1 MAIDFSLTPEL
12 EAIRARVRT
21 FVDDVIRPGEAVING
36 EGDAE
41 PLDGKDR
48 LKALIGMR
56 KQAHAE
62 GLWLP
67 HMPEEWG
74 GMGLGH
80 VELAMVQAEAARS
93 YYGPWVLNCQA
104 PDEGNMHTLLHWA
117 TDAQK
122 EKYLRPLCE
131 GTTWSCFAMTEP
143 EVAGSDPTLIR
154 TSAYTDGDEWV
165 INGHK
170 WFISN
175 AHRAKFAILVCRTE
189 ENPEIPQAAN
199 TAFLVDIPSDGWIE
213 VRQIETMH
221 GSTGHSEILIEDLRL
236 HDDQMLGGRGQGHL
250 LGQYRLG
257 PARLAHCMRWIAQA
271 ETALDMM
278 VERSLNRFSHGS
290 LLAEKQGIQWMIAD
304 STMELYQSKLMVL
317 HAAYKIDN
325 GDDFK
330 SEVSMAKHFVAN
342 SLNRII
348 DRSIQVHGALGY
360 STDTPLAH
368 MFQQA
373 RWARFADG
381 ADEVHQMRIAQRS
394 IAAWTDTGSTSRAT
408 GDLPI

>member
-1 MAIDFSLTPEL
+1 MAIDFTLSPEH
-12 EAIRARVRT
+12 EEIRGRVRG
-21 FVDDVIRPGEAVING
+21 FINEVVKPAAAEIEG
-36 EGDAE
+36 HGDAP
-41 PLDGKDR
+41 PLEGKQRVER
-48 LKALIGMR
+48 LISLR
-56 KQAHAE
+56 KQARKQ

-67 HMPEEWG
+67 HMPVEWG

-80 VELAMVQAEAARS
+80 VALAMVQAEAAKS

-117 TDAQK
+117 TPAQA
-122 EKYLRPLCE
+122 EKYLKPLCE
-131 GTTWSCFAMTEP
+131 GTVWSCFAMTEP

-154 TSAYTDGDEWV
+154 SNGYQDGEEWV
-165 INGHK
+165 LNGHK

-175 AHRAKFAILVCRTE
+175 AHRADFAILIVRTE
-189 ENPEIPQAAN
+189 DDPDLPQAAN
-199 TAFLVDIPSDGWIE
+199 TAFIVDLPAPGWTE

-221 GSTGHSEILIEDLRL
+221 GGTGHSEILIEDLRL
-236 HDDQMLGGRGQGHL
+236 HESQMLGGPGQGHL

-278 VERSLNRFSHGS
+278 VDRSLGRYSHGS
-290 LLAEKQGIQWMIAD
+290 ILAEKQGIQWMIAD
-304 STMELYQSKLMVL
+304 SAMELYQCKLMVL
-317 HAAYKIDN
+317 HAASKIDAN
-325 GDDFK
+325 EDFK

-348 DRSIQVHGALGY
+348 DRAIQVHGALGY
-360 STDTPLAH
+360 STDTPLAQ
-368 MFQQA
+368 MFQHA

-381 ADEVHQMRIAQRS
+381 ADEVHQMRIAQRT
-394 IAAWTDTGSTSRAT
+394 IAAYKDHGTTKSAT
-408 GDLPI
+408 GNLPV

>member
-1 MAIDFSLTPEL
+1 MAIDFTLSPEL
-12 EAIRARVRT
+12 ESLRARVRT
-21 FVDDVIRPGEAVING
+21 FIEDVVMPEEAEI
-36 EGDAE
+36 DALRE
-41 PLDGKDR
+41 TDR
-48 LKALIGMR
+48 SAFISRLVALR
-56 KQAHAE
+56 RSAHDE

-67 HMPEEWG
+67 HMPPEWG

-80 VELAMVQAEAARS
+80 VELAMVQAEAAKS
-93 YYGPWVLNCQA
+93 YYGPWVINAQA

-117 TDAQK
+117 TPEQA
-122 EKYLRPLCE
+122 EKYLKPLCA
-131 GTTWSCFAMTEP
+131 GRATSCFAMTEP

-154 TSAYTDGDEWV
+154 THGYQDGEEWV
-165 INGHK
+165 LNGHK

-175 AHRAKFAILVCRTE
+175 AHRADFAILIARTE
-189 ENPEIPQAAN
+189 EDPDRPQAAN
-199 TAFLVDIPSDGWIE
+199 TAFIVDIPSDGWNE

-221 GSTGHSEILIEDLRL
+221 GSTGHSEIVIDDLRL
-236 HDDQMLGGRGQGHL
+236 HESQMLGGRGQGHL

-278 VERSLNRFSHGS
+278 VARSLDRYSHGS
-290 LLAEKQGIQWMIAD
+290 LLAEKQGVQWMIAD
-304 STMELYQSKLMVL
+304 STMELYQCKLMVL
-317 HAAYKIDN
+317 HAASKIDA

-368 MFQQA
+368 MYEHA

-381 ADEVHQMRIAQRS
+381 ADEIHQMRIAQRT
-394 IAAWTDTGSTSRAT
+394 IAAFTDDGSTRRAT